1 MTSAEGFQRNAQVAG
16 EHQLI
21 VATELTISDQGAGV
35 EVKEIFDEQPE
46 TVLADVGYSNE
57 RDLSALEA
65 RGGYVAP
72 GRESKRTVNRDPR
85 GPGDAWLRSWLRP
98 QPGSTTR
105 NASGCAAGKSLAS
118 GASACGVRT
127 RCKRPWCVSVCVCV
141 WRVKR
146 LQPLPAM

>member
-1 MTSAEGFQRNAQVAG
+1 MTGAEGFQHNAQVAG

-21 VATELTISDQGAGV
+21 VATELTTSDQWTGL
-35 EVKEIFDEQPE
+35 EVKEMPE

-57 RDLSALEA
+57 RDLSVLEA

-72 GRESKRTVNRDPR
+72 GRESKRMVNRDPHGSADPHTR
-85 GPGDAWLRSWLRP
+85 TRRRMVEKLATPTTREYYAQRKWLRGWEVLGFRRFSVRDP
-98 QPGSTTR
+98 DKAR
-105 NASGCAAGKSLAS
+105 
-118 GASACGVRT
+118 GAL
-127 RCKRPWCVSVCVCV
+127 VCV